1 MNNINILYVDD
12 DAREFEPLARSI
24 MKMVGLDEF
33 PPKLGSEGSVEYQ
46 LIKGNSKYTIFCVE
60 DKESALYYIN
70 KRVFDI
76 VFIDYQLRNEIVG
89 TEVGLK
95 ISEAVHNNPDYSGI
109 YLIMLTAYNER
120 IIDTLRSGLF
130 KDFLNKDQLN
140 NLSDVQGTFT
150 RFEAFRESE
159 RKRIEAEKRADAAE
173 KREKQ
178 KDSII
183 SELQKDFNVDMSA
196 YSDESSLLK
205 GNSEALKQIRWFIS
219 LYAQVSLPVLV
230 LGETGTG
237 KELVAKELHK
247 QGKRKNNVFHVINCG
262 AIPETLIESVL
273 FGYKKGSHS
282 EAKGDKKGAFEIA
295 DKGTLF
301 LDEFGDLSP
310 LAQVKVLRAIET
322 GEILPIGS
330 DLPIKV
336 DVRVVCA
343 TSLKLKEN
351 AGAEN
356 FRIDLFYRVGGLFP
370 EVPSLRDRR
379 SDIFDILYFKFQDF
393 NPGPFTPDA
402 INALV
407 NCEYDWPGNVREL
420 LNFLD
425 HTLAIFPKSRFDKSK
440 TLKLLE
446 LWKTHQPV
454 IDLVNSFSDKTG
466 NNKKISSI
474 ENNPDSDS
482 FSVQPYEVKDLIQF
496 LKTFIKKYEEFEAA
510 NEIAPTLSEIE
521 KMLEPSNRHGWL
533 SQRFSKTEIDSKKII
548 YAIKNNRDLNRLKS
562 IAPFKKF
569 FN

>member
-24 MKMVGLDEF
+24 MKMVGLDDLPSKVE
-33 PPKLGSEGSVEYQ
+33 SEGSIEYQ
-46 LIKGNSKYTIFCVE
+46 FIKTSLKYTIVCVE
-60 DKESALYYIN
+60 DKDSALYYI
-70 KRVFDI
+70 KQKKFDI
-76 VFIDYQLRNEIVG
+76 AFIDYHLRNEIVG
-89 TEVGLK
+89 TEVGLE
-95 ISEAVHNNPDYSGI
+95 ISEAVHYNPDYSGI
-109 YLIMLTAYNER
+109 YLVMLTAYNES

-130 KDFLNKDQLN
+130 KDFLTKNQLN
-140 NLSDVQGTFT
+140 NLSDVQGTFA

-178 KDSII
+178 KDTII
-183 SELQKDFNVDMSA
+183 SELQKDFNIDMSS

-219 LYAQVSLPVLV
+219 LYAQVKLPVLV

-247 QGKRKNNVFHVINCG
+247 QGKRRNNVFHIINCG

-273 FGYKKGSHS
+273 FGYKKVSHS
-282 EAKGDKKGAFEIA
+282 EAKSDKKGAFEIS
-295 DKGTLF
+295 DNGTLF

-310 LAQVKVLRAIET
+310 QAQVKVLRAIET

-330 DLPIKV
+330 DKPIKV

-343 TSLKLKEN
+343 TSLKLKES
-351 AGAEN
+351 AGTEN
-356 FRIDLFYRVGGLFP
+356 FRIDLFYRVGGLLP
-370 EVPSLRDRR
+370 EVPSLRERR
-379 SDIFDILYFKFQDF
+379 SDIFDILYFKFKDF
-393 NPGPFTPDA
+393 NPAPFTPDA

-407 NCEYDWPGNVREL
+407 DSEYDWPGNVREL
-420 LNFLD
+420 LNFID

-454 IDLVNSFSDKTG
+454 KDLANTFTEHTNSDNGPRVVKIMDKD
-466 NNKKISSI
+466 ISI
-474 ENNPDSDS
+474 L
-482 FSVQPYEVKDLIQF
+482 PYEVKDLVHF
-496 LKTFIKKYEEFEAA
+496 LKTFIKHYEEFEEI
-510 NEIAPTLSEIE
+510 NELAPTLSEIE
-521 KMLEPSNRHGWL
+521 KIMEPSNRKGWL
-533 SQRFSKTEIDSKKII
+533 SQRFSKSEVDSQKVI
-548 YAIKNNRDLNRLKS
+548 YAINNNKDLNRLKS